1 MERRRIGYYQSGA
14 LWGDCLLSVRFLDRG
29 VAEELLCFWSYSC
42 CLLVVLL
49 FLRVVGMAG
58 IHIVGV
64 MVGFESGKE
73 TFDEVHFVSLS
84 FFCESKDGIGNL
96 NRVPSVALI

>member
-1 MERRRIGYYQSGA
+1 
-14 LWGDCLLSVRFLDRG
+14 
-29 VAEELLCFWSYSC
+29 
-42 CLLVVLL
+42 
-49 FLRVVGMAG
+49 VVGMAG